1 MLELKGIT
9 KDYPAGDSVV
19 RALKGISVTFRD
31 QEFVSILGQS
41 GCGKTTLLNI
51 IGGLDQYTRGD
62 LVINGRSTK
71 SYLDRD
77 WDTYRNHSVGFVFQS
92 YNLIPHQSVI
102 ANVEMALL
110 LSGVSKSER
119 RQRAERAL
127 TQVGLAEHM
136 HKRPNQLSGG
146 QMQRV
151 AIARAIVN
159 DPEIILADE
168 PTGALDTD
176 TSVEVMEIL
185 KRLSRDRLVIM
196 VTHNPQLA
204 EEYSDRIV
212 RIKDGLLI
220 DDTRPVDPDR
230 ERLTE
235 QQIQDHAVA
244 DARKGKRGM
253 SYASA
258 IALSF
263 TNLMTK
269 KGRTFLTAFA
279 GSIGIIGIALIL
291 SLSDGTQNYIAQ
303 TEEDTM
309 GSYPLTIQQTSIDLA
324 SMMTSMM
331 GTASESAQEN
341 TSGEVES
348 KDLVTDMVT
357 SLSAGANENDM
368 VAIKEWLDSNPG
380 DIDSYVTSIQYTYDT
395 PLNVYKTDTSDG
407 AVQVNPAT
415 VLDALGI
422 STSGAT
428 QSEMMSSMSAT
439 GGSSYDVWT
448 ALLPNRELWER
459 DYDVVAGRLPEE
471 WNEVVIYVDRNDR
484 ISDYTLY
491 ALGLLDQSELR
502 GMMSKVIAGKEV
514 ESAEQTSYTY
524 DDLMSLTFKLLPE
537 SSKYAEQADGTWA
550 DMSEDDAFMTDA
562 VNAAEEVEVVGIVR
576 PSEENDSGS
585 NWGAVLYTPELMEH
599 LVGEVNASAAV
610 AAQEADPGTD
620 IFTGLPFSDTA
631 TPDLTME
638 DIEAMIGQMSS
649 DQASQIQGYIDG
661 MREEGMS
668 DEDIAA
674 AFSEQM
680 AEQTDNATYDGNLET
695 LGVANMDD
703 PYAINIYPVDFEAKE
718 YIDGLIEEY
727 NDDVVASGEGTEIQY
742 TDIVGTLMSSVTD
755 IVNALT
761 YILIAF
767 VGISLVVSSIMIGI
781 ITYISVLERTKE
793 IGILR
798 AIGASKRDVSRI
810 FTAETFIIGLVSG
823 VLGIVVTVL
832 LDIPVNM
839 IIEQVAGVENLA
851 AVPPVAGAVLV
862 LISVALSLVAGLA
875 AGGGLAT
882 AWASCGLRAAA
893 GCGRAAGGPQSA
905 GGLHRCCEQFGE
917 TMASMHADVSLRAPA
932 SETKASMHAIV
943 SLNVVHPVTFPP
955 PRPVRPA
962 SSRRVAASEPRQL
975 LSTAASIY
983 RFVPN

>member
-1 MLELKGIT
+1 MLELKNIT
-9 KDYPAGDSVV
+9 KDYPSGDTVV
-19 RALKGISVTFRD
+19 HALKGVSVTFRD

-110 LSGVSKSER
+110 LSGAPKAER
-119 RQRAERAL
+119 RRRAEEAL
-127 TQVGLAEHM
+127 AQVGLAEQM
-136 HKRPNQLSGG
+136 NKKPNQLSGG

-159 DPEIILADE
+159 NPEIILADE

-212 RIKDGLLI
+212 RIKDGLLT
-220 DDTRPVDPDR
+220 DDTNPVDPAM
-230 ERLTE
+230 EFLTDE
-235 QQIQDHAVA
+235 QIQEHAVA

-253 SYASA
+253 SYLSA
-258 IALSF
+258 ISLSF

-291 SLSDGTQNYIAQ
+291 SLSDGAQNYIAE
-303 TEEDTM
+303 TEESTM
-309 GSYPLTIQQTSIDLA
+309 GDYPLTIQETSIDIA

-331 GTASESAQEN
+331 GTAGDAAAEN

-357 SLSAGANENDM
+357 SVADGANENDM
-368 VAIKEWLDSNPG
+368 RVIKEWLDSNPG
-380 DIDSYVTSIQYTYDT
+380 DIDDYVTSIEYTYDT
-395 PLNVYKTDTSDG
+395 PLNVYKSDTSDG

-415 VLDALGI
+415 VMDALGI
-422 STSGAT
+422 SMGST
-428 QSEMMSSMSAT
+428 QTEMMSTMSGT
-439 GGSSYDVWT
+439 SGSSYDVWT
-448 ALLPNRELWER
+448 ELLPNRDLWER
-459 DYDVVAGRLPEE
+459 DYDVVAGRMPES
-471 WNEVVIYVDRNDR
+471 WDEVVIYVDRNDR

-491 ALGLLDQSELR
+491 ALGLLDQSDLR
-502 GMMSKVIAGKEV
+502 GMMADVIAGKDVEEV
-514 ESAEQTSYTY
+514 EQTSYTY
-524 DDLMSLTFKLLPE
+524 NELMGLTFKLVPE
-537 SSKYAEQADGTWA
+537 SSKYAEQDDGTWK
-550 DMSEDDAFMTDA
+550 DMTDDENYMRD
-562 VNAAEEVEVVGIVR
+562 VVDGAEEVRVVGIVR
-576 PSEENDSGS
+576 PSEDSDVGS
-585 NWGAVLYTPELMEH
+585 NWGAVLYIPELMEH
-599 LVGEVNASAAV
+599 LVGLVDASDVV
-610 AAQEADPGTD
+610 AAQEDQPETD
-620 IFTGLPFSDTA
+620 IFTGMPFSDSSTGE
-631 TPDLTME
+631 LTME
-638 DIEAMIGQMSS
+638 GIEALIAQMPGE
-649 DQASQIQGYIDG
+649 QGAQLQGYVDE
-661 MREEGMS
+661 MRAEGMS
-668 DEDIAA
+668 DEEIAA
-674 AFSEQM
+674 AFSRQM
-680 AEQTDNATYDGNLET
+680 TEQTDNATYDGNLEK
-695 LGVANMDD
+695 LGVASMDD
-703 PYAINIYPVDFEAKE
+703 PFTINIYPNDFEAKE
-718 YIDGLIEEY
+718 YIDDLITAY
-727 NDDVVASGEGTEIQY
+727 NDDVAATGEGTEIQY
-742 TDIVGTLMSSVTD
+742 TDIVGTLMSNVTD
-755 IVNALT
+755 IVNAIT

-767 VGISLVVSSIMIGI
+767 VAISLVVSSIMIGI

-798 AIGASKRDVSRI
+798 SIGASKRDVSRI

-839 IIEQVAGVENLA
+839 IIEQVADVANLA
-851 AVPPVAGAVLV
+851 AVPVGAGVALV
-862 LISVALSLVAGLA
+862 VISVVLSLVAGMAPSRMA
-875 AGGGLAT
+875 AKK
-882 AWASCGLRAAA
+882 
-893 GCGRAAGGPQSA
+893 
-905 GGLHRCCEQFGE
+905 
-917 TMASMHADVSLRAPA
+917 D
-932 SETKASMHAIV
+932 
-943 SLNVVHPVTFPP
+943 PVTAL
-955 PRPVRPA
+955 RT
-962 SSRRVAASEPRQL
+962 E
-975 LSTAASIY
+975 
-983 RFVPN
+983 